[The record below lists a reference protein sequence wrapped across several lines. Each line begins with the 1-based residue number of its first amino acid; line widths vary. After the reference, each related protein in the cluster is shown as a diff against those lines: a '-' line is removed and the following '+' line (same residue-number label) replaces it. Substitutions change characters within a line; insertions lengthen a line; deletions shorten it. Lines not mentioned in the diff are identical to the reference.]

1 MEKDHLAGLNQLH
14 WETWKRKQF
23 FFIILKTK
31 SCTKTTIEPEKNT
44 SPSLIILTLRY
55 LGSHW
60 GRGSPLRHWSASY
73 LWRPPSAAG
82 DQQPHYHHQDHL
94 TPAWALADGQCLHFP
109 LAMSFSLTYVN
120 LVLWGTFFLLFWG
133 SVWDLGSVS
142 FVFRYF
148 DFIFGVH
155 HLQRWNLVHSV
166 TAGGSVKFLP
176 TV

>member
-31 SCTKTTIEPEKNT
+31 SCTKTTIEPEINIT
-44 SPSLIILTLRY
+44 IINYPHPAIPWIPLRREGRPAPSLICKLSLTTTISSWWSTTALSSPRSY
-55 LGSHW
+55 HSSLGQY
-60 GRGSPLRHWSASY
+60 GR
-73 LWRPPSAAG
+73 
-82 DQQPHYHHQDHL
+82 
-94 TPAWALADGQCLHFP
+94 CLHFS

-120 LVLWGTFFLLFWG
+120 LVLWSTFLLFWG

-142 FVFRYF
+142 FVFRDF